1 MSWQGRVD
9 PLESAVETF
18 LRARKIKFSRPE
30 QDSTDRANLD
40 FYLPDFNLY
49 IEVKQYHTPRIAE
62 QLSRVPE
69 HRNVMVL
76 VGRQSFSQLVR
87 LFEARAA

>member
-1 MSWQGRVD
+1 MRNGVPC
-9 PLESAVETF
+9 PLETSVESF
-18 LRARKIKFSRPE
+18 LRSRNIRFSRPE
-30 QDSTDRANLD
+30 TDQMDRTNLD

-49 IEVKQYHTPRIAE
+49 IEVKLYHTPRIAE

-87 LFEARAA
+87 LFEAKAA